1 MAFKRIL
8 LRRDT
13 AALWTSGNPTL
24 ASGEIGYESNTGKYK
39 IGDGSTAWTSLS
51 YSNTNLPDASINDLG
66 DVTITSASDG
76 DFLRWNGASWIN
88 DAVNLSTDTIGS
100 YVQSLVAGTG
110 VTLTNNTGE
119 GATPTVA
126 VDTATIAP
134 IASPTFTGVPAA
146 PTATA
151 STNTTQLAT
160 TAFVRTE
167 VAALVAAAP
176 ASLDTLNELALAL
189 GSDAAFST
197 TVTNSLALKAPL
209 ASPALTGTPTA
220 PTADA
225 LTNTTQL
232 ATTAFVTDAAA
243 AVAATGAAD
252 AILEALIDAKGD
264 LIVGT
269 ANGTPAILTVGT
281 DGYFL
286 KANSGALTGV
296 EWGAIPMV
304 SILDDVGDV
313 TLTAIASGEFL
324 KWNGSA
330 WINSA
335 VDLSVKA
342 DLSSPIFTGVPEAPT
357 ASSGTNTT
365 QLATTAFATTVSR
378 DVLVRLYME
387 VI

>member
-24 ASGEIGYESNTGKYK
+24 ASGEIGYESNTGKFK
-39 IGDGSTAWTSLS
+39 IGNGSTAWTSLS
-51 YSNTNLPDASINDLG
+51 YNTNLPDASINDLG